1 MEDSNG
7 SKYVTL
13 VPIDKNK
20 DLLKKNEEIWNITE
34 YLIKS
39 KNNNSYNCD

>member
-7 SKYVTL
+7 SKHLTL

-20 DLLKKNEEIWNITE
+20 DLLKRMKKYEI
-34 YLIKS
+34 
-39 KNNNSYNCD
+39 